1 MSEQRHDDGSDLS
14 RLRAT
19 NEALRTLNALAD
31 ELYRAPDLETLAR
44 RAATALMHYSE
55 SPSVGV
61 FLYHEET
68 DELEL
73 LHARKFTEE
82 TTEVIRRHPTRG
94 TISSRALNTRE
105 VVVSENM
112 QTDPEISPSLREAA
126 AREGVVCAIS
136 VPLLFEDRVLGA
148 INLLFYNR
156 RDVSN
161 AEREILRSIGLT
173 IGLAVA
179 NALYVEQIETEIRQ
193 RRLAEAELQRH
204 RDHLEEMVAGRTAE
218 LARARDRAEESDRLK
233 SMFLATMSH
242 ELRTPLNSIL
252 GFTTTVQRG
261 MAGPVNEEQDRQLG
275 FVRTSAEHLLTLIN
289 DLLDISQIE
298 AGRMEL
304 MPESLELSEVIDQVI
319 LSLEPRA
326 DAKGLALLRECCGE
340 GCQLVSDRRRVEQ
353 ILLNLVDNALKF
365 STDGEILIRCNCE
378 DEWAHLEVVDQG
390 IGIDPRDHA
399 LLFEPFRQLA
409 ALSSRRYEGSG
420 LGLFIC
426 RRLVEMLGGEIG
438 VESEPGR
445 GSTFRFSLPK

>member
-1 MSEQRHDDGSDLS
+1 MFRQRHDDVSDLD

-19 NEALRTLNALAD
+19 NEALRTINALAD
-31 ELYRAPDLETLAR
+31 ELYRAPDLETLAG
-44 RAATALMHYSE
+44 RAAQALMLYSG

-68 DELEL
+68 DELEM

-94 TISSRALNTRE
+94 TISGRAVKTRE

-112 QTDPEISPSLREAA
+112 QTDPGISSSLHEAA

-136 VPLLFEDRVLGA
+136 VPLLIEDRVLGA
-148 INLLFYNR
+148 VNLLFYDHH
-156 RDVSN
+156 DVSE

-179 NALYVEQIETEIRQ
+179 NALHVERIETEIRQ
-193 RRLAEAELQRH
+193 RRQAEAELQRH
-204 RDHLEEMVAGRTAE
+204 REHLEEMVAARTAE
-218 LARARDRAEESDRLK
+218 LAEARDRAEESDRLK

-252 GFTTTVQRG
+252 GFSTTVLHG
-261 MAGPVNEEQDRQLG
+261 MAGPVNEEQGRQLG
-275 FVRTSAEHLLTLIN
+275 YVRTSAEHLLALIT

-304 MPESLELSEVIDQVI
+304 APEAMELSEVIDQVI

-326 DAKGLALLRECCGE
+326 DAKGLDLQRECCGE
-340 GCQLVSDRRRVEQ
+340 DCRLVSDRRRVEQ

-365 STDGEILIRCNCE
+365 SNEGEILIRCHCE
-378 DEWAHLEVVDQG
+378 EAWAHLEVVDQG

-409 ALSSRRYEGSG
+409 SLSSRRHEGTG

-426 RRLVEMLGGEIG
+426 KRLVEMLGGEIG

-445 GSTFRFSLPK
+445 GSTFRISLPK